1 MLFFHELCILKGTP
15 LLYKL
20 QGLKKIVGGIYMI
33 PKPIEDFEFDI
44 PDIDDLPDIDVPE
57 EPDFPVY
64 PH

>member
-1 MLFFHELCILKGTP
+1 
-15 LLYKL
+15 
-20 QGLKKIVGGIYMI
+20 MI